1 MTLEELSKDEQRQA
15 DEQNEMTYKAA
26 VIEANRL
33 KSKERMDIDRE
44 RLNAAID
51 KLIEAARFRIKRKPK
66 KVLLHNPRKGCFEYG
81 QVCDRCTR
89 EVIQMTDNY
98 CPSCG
103 QALGWS
109 EHE

>member
-1 MTLEELSKDEQRQA
+1 MPDKMTFE
-15 DEQNEMTYKAA
+15 AA

-33 KSKERMDIDRE
+33 KSQERMDVDRE
-44 RLNAAID
+44 RRNAAID

-66 KVLLHNPRKGCFEYG
+66 KVLLRNLRKGCFEYG
-81 QVCDRCTR
+81 QVCDCCKR

-103 QALGWS
+103 QALDWIK
-109 EHE
+109 HE